1 VCFFTGKA
9 KASVISIPLEDNL
22 SRVVFELFACAK
34 ILRKSHIRGAFT
46 TGIKWYFIVVDLN
59 TYDGGAMYWV
69 SEPIEW
75 RWKTKR
81 GPASRECIIEE
92 TSDEFDPAL
101 IAGILSSWV
110 PESFTKF
117 GGDQWFIQHPIGTD
131 STMANYTNP
140 STAISDEYSHRP
152 KLEQDICQFI
162 AEQPANDAGIHVAA
176 IDQAVGGGGDAHRIS
191 EALDKLMDD
200 GLVFTTIDDSHFN
213 LSF

>member
-1 VCFFTGKA
+1 MG
-9 KASVISIPLEDNL
+9 
-22 SRVVFELFACAK
+22 
-34 ILRKSHIRGAFT
+34 RKSHIRGAFT

-110 PESFTKF
+110 SLTV
-117 GGDQWFIQHPIGTD
+117 
-131 STMANYTNP
+131 
-140 STAISDEYSHRP
+140 
-152 KLEQDICQFI
+152 QFL
-162 AEQPANDAGIHVAA
+162 P
-176 IDQAVGGGGDAHRIS
+176 
-191 EALDKLMDD
+191 
-200 GLVFTTIDDSHFN
+200 F
-213 LSF
+213 